1 MDINSFVIGLA
12 KGKKSGSGYFSTKEN
27 DAGGLTYA
35 FKAKESEGGGAELNI
50 AYGDTPPEDTT
61 KLWVKTTKPSGVV
74 VSESFE
80 GEEAGGIRTLSEVL
94 PEGSV
99 NTTSVTVGTKIYL
112 FSGQGAS
119 YTRTNTIQRF
129 DTETQTITTLSTPL
143 PENRTPGTAQVL
155 GTKAYLFG
163 GESGANRVR
172 TILCF
177 DTENETIT
185 TLSATLPSGMADYTA
200 SAIKGS
206 KIYLMGGRYGTTA
219 IYCFDTETE
228 TTTTLSAVLS
238 DVQMIPAFATVG
250 NKLYLLGGISGANS
264 VNTILCFDMEN
275 ETITT
280 LSTTVPTV
288 YLMKASV
295 IGTKIYLFGGTNV
308 YDIASSITLA
318 YDTIYCFD
326 TESET
331 ITQMTEVL
339 PKKQTVATA
348 ATVGNAIYLFGGKIT
363 GSYNNVLST
372 IYRFAEGFIVLSND
386 TLQIVPGDKTNVFPF
401 INTDA
406 VRAEIGVAEVYKGN
420 ADGIGE
426 EVEAALYK
434 DGSWVTI

>member
-35 FKAKESEGGGAELNI
+35 FKAKESKGVELNI
-50 AYGDTPPEDTT
+50 AYGEEPPDDTT
-61 KLWVKTTKPSGVV
+61 MLWCKTSEPSGVV

-94 PEGSV
+94 PEGSI

-112 FSGQGAS
+112 FSGQD
-119 YTRTNTIQRF
+119 YNNRTNTIRCF
-129 DTETQTITTLSTPL
+129 DTETQTITTLSTTL
-143 PENRTPGTAQVL
+143 PENRNPATAQLL
-155 GTKAYLFG
+155 GTKVYLFG
-163 GESGANRVR
+163 GEAFGNRAR

-185 TLSATLPSGMADYTA
+185 TLSATLPSVMADYTA

-206 KIYLMGGRYGTTA
+206 KIYLMGGRHGTTA

-250 NKLYLLGGISGANS
+250 NKLYLLGGISGSNF

-288 YLMKASV
+288 YLMRASV
-295 IGTKIYLFGGTNV
+295 IGTKIYLFGGTNTHDV
-308 YDIASSITLA
+308 ANSITLA

-339 PKKQTVATA
+339 PKKQVVATA

-363 GSYNNVLST
+363 SVYNNVLST

-406 VRAEIGVAEVYKGN
+406 VRAEIGVVEVYKGN
-420 ADGIGE
+420 ENNHAE
-426 EVEAALYK
+426 PVESALYK
-434 DGSWVTI
+434 DGEWVTI